1 MSFTEFNKSIFKDN
15 NIQWFDRTGI
25 LKIDKNRRAEI
36 SLRTNGI
43 ADVYNSYFVKI
54 IHKENGQISVKNFL
68 FDDYMDI
75 TASSKRHNLYVGG
88 FSVNIAD
95 RVDWY
100 IAIPLESEINKL
112 VNSIMSFIEMYR

>member
-25 LKIDKNRRAEI
+25 LKIDENRRAEI

-100 IAIPLESEINKL
+100 IAVPSERNL
-112 VNSIMSFIEMYR
+112 QQLTSAVMDYIELYK

>member
-1 MSFTEFNKSIFKDN
+1 MSFTKFNQSIFKDN
-15 NIQWFDRTGI
+15 NIQWFDRTGV

>member
-1 MSFTEFNKSIFKDN
+1 MSFTKFNQSIFKDN
-15 NIQWFDRTGI
+15 NIQWFDRTGV

-36 SLRTNGI
+36 SLRTNGL